1 MEAVIAMAVDDDCTG
16 GKIDGEILTDL
27 RYVDNIAILSE
38 TVPHLTDIT
47 RWRHSDILEAGNVH

>member
-1 MEAVIAMAVDDDCTG
+1 MDFVDMITNQIDCTG

-27 RYVDNIAILSE
+27 LYADSIAILSE

-47 RWRHSDILEAGNVH
+47 R

>member
-27 RYVDNIAILSE
+27 LYADSIAILSE

-47 RWRHSDILEAGNVH
+47 R